1 MSPPSL
7 PISVRGQRKEFFPPT
22 RQRKKKKSPAWEN
35 KRGSPCRKTLGYI
48 VGNINDPFWVG
59 EEFLLLLFNFFLLLP
74 FYPYVI
80 DISTQGRPA
89 HGALATSGDLN
100 WSLTM
105 QIQPGTESFDSI
117 ALPTRSGGI
126 AVAKCMKKRTGRRW
140 VEGMGD
146 PIERERERERELRLM
161 IFRLDPPLGSP
172 SLFRFSRLS
181 WCARPIFFFSLFLY
195 NAAQIDSW

>member
-1 MSPPSL
+1 MIL
-7 PISVRGQRKEFFPPT
+7 F
-22 RQRKKKKSPAWEN
+22 
-35 KRGSPCRKTLGYI
+35 GSAK
-48 VGNINDPFWVG
+48 
-59 EEFLLLLFNFFLLLP
+59 NFFSFFSIFFSFFLSILTWSIFQPKDGQLTGHWRRREIW
-74 FYPYVI
+74 I
-80 DISTQGRPA
+80 DRLRCRYSPGRRVLI
-89 HGALATSGDLN
+89 ALVL
-100 WSLTM
+100 
-105 QIQPGTESFDSI
+105 I